1 MECVFWFCFL
11 IFGGGGG
18 GGGCALSKK
27 VLARDISVLSWGF
40 LWI

>member
-1 MECVFWFCFL
+1 MFFGFVFLFL
-11 IFGGGGG
+11 VGG